1 MEQRWAS
8 FDASIG
14 QELFE
19 ATSDLILVTDPQGV
33 ILRTNRKA
41 GRVLAD
47 APTLGLPFWVRLG
60 LPCHTL
66 REALDVCAAQVPRF
80 TSAALQAAFAIRL
93 VALGDGSAPGFLVLL
108 SETTGPFLQRTELER
123 QVKERAEAL
132 ARSQKMLQTVFQ
144 GVGKGIILV
153 DEDME
158 VIGSNQKAC
167 ETFGIHPENI
177 HGAHIR
183 SLCDGP
189 GQEAVLGMLDTIVEN
204 QVMSAEVTALYF
216 DKSSFPAVFTVS
228 LITVEGSRLWI
239 IITEDISR
247 QKEMEQQLKDGKVQ
261 TEEANIALRNV
272 LKSIQL
278 EQEEHSAKLS
288 RRITGDLV
296 PVLHK
301 IRSAPTAEVR
311 NGYIDFLGELLASLT
326 RGAGPQMDFALHR
339 LSKTEMRICNFILA
353 GFSSKEICTTMNL
366 AFDTVQTHRK
376 NIRRKLGLSGSA
388 GVSLHGYL
396 NSRKVAVGA

>member
-41 GRVLAD
+41 GRVLSGG
-47 APTLGLPFWVRLG
+47 PTLGMPFWVRLG
-60 LPCHTL
+60 LPCDSL
-66 REALDVCAAQVPRF
+66 QGALEVCSAQVPSYA
-80 TSAALQAAFAIRL
+80 SAALQATFSVRL

-108 SETTGPFLQRTELER
+108 SEMTGPFLQRAELER
-123 QVKERAEAL
+123 QVQERAQAL

-153 DEDME
+153 DEDLE

-177 HGAHIR
+177 QGAHIR
-183 SLCDGP
+183 SLCDEP
-189 GQEAVLGMLDTIVEN
+189 GQAAVLRMLDTIVEN
-204 QVMSAEVTALYF
+204 QVLSAEVDALYF
-216 DKSSFPAVFTVS
+216 DKSRFPAVFTVS

-239 IITEDISR
+239 VITEDISR
-247 QKEMEQQLKDGKVQ
+247 RKAMEQELKTGRVL

-278 EQEEHSAKLS
+278 EQEELSAKLS
-288 RRITGDLV
+288 RRITSDLM
-296 PVLHK
+296 PILHK
-301 IRSAPTAEVR
+301 IRSAPSPEVR
-311 NGYIDFLGELLASLT
+311 DGYIDFLGELLASLT
-326 RGAGPQMDFALHR
+326 RGTGPQMDFALHR
-339 LSKTEMRICNFILA
+339 LSKTEMKICNFILA
-353 GFSSKEICTTMNL
+353 GFSSKEICATMNL

-388 GVSLHGYL
+388 GISLHGYL
-396 NSRKVAVGA
+396 NSKKAAVNA